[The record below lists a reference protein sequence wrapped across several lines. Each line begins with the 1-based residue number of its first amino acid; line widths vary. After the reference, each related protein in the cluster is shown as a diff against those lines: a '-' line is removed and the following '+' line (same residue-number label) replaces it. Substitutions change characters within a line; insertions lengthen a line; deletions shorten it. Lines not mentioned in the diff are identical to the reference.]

1 MLRTALISLG
11 LMLFLT
17 SCAETRYLTRTERV
31 LVKVP
36 AEYLV
41 DTQIPGPPRLIEECP
56 AYVEVLKDTIGEC
69 NDDKA
74 DARDHNAKAE
84 AGE

>member
-1 MLRTALISLG
+1 M
-11 LMLFLT
+11 
-17 SCAETRYLTRTERV
+17 

-36 AEYLV
+36 GEYLV
-41 DTQIPGPPRLIEECP
+41 DTPIPGPPRLIEECP
-56 AYVEVLKDTIGEC
+56 AYVEVLKKTIGAC

-84 AGE
+84 AAE

>member
-1 MLRTALISLG
+1 M
-11 LMLFLT
+11 
-17 SCAETRYLTRTERV
+17 

-41 DTQIPGPPRLIEECP
+41 DTQIPGPPRLIMECP
-56 AYVEVLKDTIGEC
+56 GYAEVLKDKIGEC
-69 NDDKA
+69 NADKA

-84 AGE
+84 AAE